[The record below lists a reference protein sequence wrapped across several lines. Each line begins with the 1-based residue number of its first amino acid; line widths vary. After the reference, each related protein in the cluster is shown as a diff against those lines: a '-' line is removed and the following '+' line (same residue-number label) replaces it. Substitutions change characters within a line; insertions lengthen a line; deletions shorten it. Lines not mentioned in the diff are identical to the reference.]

1 MSEQIEIELSEETS
15 QIVFE
20 NYEKVKDDFDSFDDY
35 IKLLSKYLNLKMK
48 ETILK
53 QESKR
58 LSDEIKALESA
69 SYTWRWFAMCEEK
82 FVDVTW
88 ELKEGE
94 FEKICTLH
102 EQTIEKKGL
111 NPESYDIDDFM
122 SDVFSLF
129 LKKLDNDEL
138 ELIINDL
145 LWKSSTSSGAMTFPE
160 DIHHFRCLQ
169 LL

>member
-1 MSEQIEIELSEETS
+1 
-15 QIVFE
+15 
-20 NYEKVKDDFDSFDDY
+20 
-35 IKLLSKYLNLKMK
+35 
-48 ETILK
+48 
-53 QESKR
+53 
-58 LSDEIKALESA
+58 
-69 SYTWRWFAMCEEK
+69 MCEEK

-145 LWKSSTSSGAMTFPE
+145 L
-160 DIHHFRCLQ
+160 
-169 LL
+169 